1 MIFCGGVRV
10 DDLNLFRGYVLF
22 VFVLC
27 LMPNVAC
34 VSCPMLPV
42 SHAQCCLCLMP
53 NVACVSFPML
63 PVSHAQC
70 CLCLMPNVAC
80 VSGLVFFLVV
90 FVTKHL
96 DFRQLRKVKVESS
109 PIIIITCFNLPSQH
123 NSSTKAISLVSS

>member
-1 MIFCGGVRV
+1 MIFCGGVHV
-10 DDLNLFRGYVLF
+10 DDLNLFPLYVLF
-22 VFVLC
+22 VFV
-27 LMPNVAC
+27 
-34 VSCPMLPV
+34 
-42 SHAQCCLCLMP
+42 
-53 NVACVSFPML
+53 
-63 PVSHAQC
+63 
-70 CLCLMPNVAC
+70 LCLMPNVAC

>member
-10 DDLNLFRGYVLF
+10 DDLNLFPCYVLF

-27 LMPNVAC
+27 LM
-34 VSCPMLPV
+34 L
-42 SHAQCCLCLMP
+42 
-53 NVACVSFPML
+53 
-63 PVSHAQC
+63 
-70 CLCLMPNVAC
+70 NVAC

-96 DFRQLRKVKVESS
+96 DFRQLRKVKVGSS

-123 NSSTKAISLVSS
+123 KSSLVKILKMHIRN